1 MSGDT
6 QDRLPPIPVEKL
18 TDAQKKA
25 AADFFAIR
33 KTDVFGP
40 FVPLIRSPEV
50 MVRVSALGDQLRFRN
65 TLPARLSEFVIL
77 ITARQWTQ
85 QYEWYI
91 HEPIALKAGL
101 SPTIVKALVEGRRP
115 ERMADDEEI
124 VYTLC
129 DELHQKKSVSDAT
142 YARAVRSFGEAGVI
156 DMTATVGYYTLLA
169 MVMNTAQTQL
179 PPGVSPPLPFASLG
193 HYAP

>member
-6 QDRLPPIPVEKL
+6 QDRLPPIPFEKL

-33 KTDVFGP
+33 NTDVFGP

-85 QYEWYI
+85 QYEWYV

-115 ERMADDEEI
+115 ERMAEDEEI

-129 DELHQKKSVSDAT
+129 DELHRHRSVSDPT
-142 YARAVRSFGEAGVI
+142 YVRAVRSFGEAGVI
-156 DMTATVGYYTLLA
+156 DLSATVGYYTLLA

-179 PPGVSPPLPFASLG
+179 PPGVSPPLPPS
-193 HYAP
+193 PR